1 MNKKHLL
8 IIAVLFTLLA
18 SIQNGFASTWSVT
31 VSGNTFTITRSG
43 YTGAETVHYRTVD
56 LTAFAGQHYTA
67 KSGSLTFGA
76 SESSKTVT
84 VTETAPG
91 ATTAYA
97 FQRTAERAYR
107 FEVLDAE
114 GFELAHCD
122 RSREVGVAVSGK
134 PFKQRNTQIIGDWPA
149 EKVSN
154 THFSK
159 ERIVMPMTAYF
170 DQSAPQGYFQ
180 QINAELRMSLESMCR
195 ELLHCYQHIQIILND
210 SVHYDTRQKEDD
222 TGECSTS
229 IYTACFSHSER
240 SLNWY
245 YKKYLFPVASLGD
258 NAGSG
263 SDYPWASLDNKVG
276 VLKKQHFKS
285 GSRAADG
292 QLKIPTS
299 TNHIVLRYESSK
311 HLSDFGWVLRNTYVK
326 ITAVDATA
334 PSATLASA
342 TVNTGTHNRG
352 NVFYISIPFSELV
365 TISGSTKKL
374 STSWGDATYY
384 SGSGTNV
391 LTFRGTINV
400 NAGTTLAITGFTG
413 TISDLAGNAFSGSLS
428 KTFSGVTSASPDY
441 AITYNLNGGS
451 VSGNPASYTWE
462 SGAITLKAP
471 TKTGY
476 TFTGWTGSNGTTP
489 KMSVT
494 IPAHSHG
501 PRTYTANWSANAYSV
516 VFNAN
521 GGSGTMSKQS
531 FTYDAAQKLTANAF
545 TRTGYTFGG
554 WTINAN
560 GSGTVYTNK
569 QSVSN
574 LTNTKN
580 GTVTLYA
587 KWTAISYTI
596 TYDLN
601 GGALPSGKTNPASYT
616 AATTAFTLQNP
627 SKSGAT
633 FAGWTGSNGST
644 PQTSISIPKGST
656 GNRTYKANWGSGVRD
671 ISSATDW
678 NNFCDV
684 IDGGDKQDGVT
695 VNLLA
700 DITVTRMATKT
711 FSGTFEGHGY
721 TLTFNYTATAD
732 NAAPFAYITGAT
744 IRNLHTTGT
753 INTAYKFAAGLVAI
767 SNGGTI
773 ENCRSSVIIN
783 STAGDGTHGGLV
795 GDSYQGTLTINNCL
809 FDGKMLGTNT
819 YACGGIVGWHKQG
832 TLNIS
837 NTLFAPAEMTIQTT
851 GGAIFARN
859 GVSNLTNCYY
869 ISDWAAATMQG
880 TNAGSMTKPE
890 LVAAL
895 NNGDKHWCIHRSSAI
910 PIMVNLVINN
920 ASEWNSFASNVSD
933 YNDKYVKLNADISV
947 TTIATSSFTGIFDG
961 NGHTLTF
968 NPTSTGSNIAPF
980 VYLNGGTI
988 MNLTTTG
995 SVSSS
1000 GAFSSG
1006 LVSHLS
1012 GGDNLIEGCT
1022 VHVNVSGVGFVAG
1035 VVGHANN
1042 AQSLTIR
1049 NCVCSSNLVSSKSS
1063 SGDNYGGGFV
1073 GWYNNTGYT
1082 LPITITDC
1090 LFKGTYSGGGIF
1102 HPIGVKKVTEVN
1114 IDRSGSARCYYT
1126 ANPAGNPS
1134 SGRIVYAGTKVC
1146 ELTIGTPGVSITS
1159 GNTCTFQ
1166 GTTYYY
1172 GAVTLDY
1179 NDTTAIMVAYKAN
1192 GYNVT
1197 GNSFTINT
1205 GAAFTSGASTITA
1218 TPSYTIT
1225 YDLDGGTLDAPS
1237 KQYTNPTVYCP
1248 DTATV
1253 LRNPNKEGYAFY
1265 GWTGSDLSS
1274 ASRTDAV
1281 NVNISA
1287 GSTGNRTYSAD
1298 FRQFTEGPW
1307 SYVSTATEVCN
1318 TTANP
1323 TLSYDGMNLNTIWMN
1338 PYPWQ
1343 DGAGFGLTEWGTSGA
1358 GNTKY
1363 GLYTIFRTDQ
1373 FVTSYSRRV
1382 LHWNYDIAS
1391 YANKFHQTVALY
1403 VDDDMNTL
1411 KALNVDMTADYT
1423 DQTGSDKC
1431 IGHHTQTTT
1440 SSASQPLTGLTHDF
1454 EFDNRNGAN
1463 DETMTKVLLMTQ
1475 VIANTGSSAV
1485 TMHHWGG
1492 FKNQDMTWDE
1502 YYYKHITFDANGGEG
1517 TMAPVTIENS
1527 GALPTNAFTYSRKI
1541 FDGWTDGEKIY
1552 ADGATITADA
1562 LDKGPLALQAIWKDI
1577 PMATCVAPEGID
1589 TIVYDGASHILV
1601 KTPGST
1607 NDGTM
1612 QYALGTRDYYPAD
1625 NEWGSAFP
1633 AATNAGDYA
1642 VLFRV
1647 LGDANH
1653 SDLPGEMVPV
1663 RIEKAPSTLTA
1674 PTPNTGLAYTG
1685 SAQELLETY
1694 GTAVGGELQYSI
1706 DEGNTWSP
1714 TVPTAVNAGDYTV
1727 YYRLVGDMNHLDVE
1741 GSSFSVSVAK
1751 VPLTIKADD
1760 KVLNYGDPAYLCNQ
1774 ATYTGFVGGDDPNV
1788 LSGPVQ
1794 FNNEYT
1800 TGSNVGTYTNTPYGV
1815 TAANYDITF
1824 VPGTITVNKAAATLT
1839 APTAISG
1846 LIYDGNPQPLVNAG
1860 SATGGELQYK
1870 INNGAY
1876 STALPEATDPGD
1888 YTIWYRVVGDINH
1901 MDISEASLSV
1911 TIGVPSGSYTI
1922 HIHDIFGGE
1931 YALCVNQATTIEQVK
1946 EMLADRT
1953 DYAKNQMTIIFN
1965 NKQLE
1970 DDKTLG
1976 DYNIQVDAQ
1985 MDLVPHVVESVT
1997 ANQDPQHPGTYYS
2010 TFYDSQYKFALPND
2024 GTEAY
2029 VATISGNDMLLTKI
2043 AGAGEVIPANTAV
2056 ILKAV
2061 TGSVDLVRSTDVPVS
2076 FETVNALLG
2085 TDVSMPAPAHCYVLS
2100 GHSSD
2105 NTVQGVGFYQ
2115 FSGNLKAHKA
2125 YLVLN
2130 NPSSAPKRLR
2140 FVFNHENTATG
2151 IETPSLQGR
2160 SGEATKVI
2168 ENGVLYIIR
2177 DGVRYDAQG
2186 KVVE

>member
-8 IIAVLFTLLA
+8 TIIAVLFALLA

-43 YTGAETVHYRTVD
+43 YTGAETVYYRTVD

-67 KSGSLTFGA
+67 KSGSLSFGA
-76 SESSKTVT
+76 NDSQKTVT

-107 FEVLDAE
+107 FEVLDE
-114 GFELAHCD
+114 QGFELAHCD
-122 RSREVGVAVSGK
+122 RSREVGVIVDGK
-134 PFKQRNTQIIGDWPA
+134 PFKQRNTQIIGEWPA
-149 EKVSN
+149 EKYVSN

-180 QINAELRMSLESMCR
+180 QINAELRMSLELVCS

-240 SLNWY
+240 SINWFN
-245 YKKYLFPVASLGD
+245 KKYLFPVASLGD
-258 NAGSG
+258 NQGSG

-311 HLSDFGWVLRNTYVK
+311 HPTSDFGWYLKNTYVK

-365 TISGSTKKL
+365 TISGNTKKL

-400 NAGTTLAITGFTG
+400 NAGTALSITGFTG
-413 TISDLAGNAFSGSLS
+413 TISDLAGNAFSGNLN
-428 KTFSGVTSASPDY
+428 KNFGTTSASPDY

-451 VSGNPASYTWE
+451 VSGNPASYKWE

-494 IPAHSHG
+494 IPAYSHG

-560 GSGTVYTNK
+560 GSGTVYTDK

-574 LTNTKN
+574 LSATKN

-656 GNRTYKANWGSGVRD
+656 GNRTYKANWGSGVRN

-819 YACGGIVGWHKQG
+819 HACGGIVGWHKQG

-869 ISDWAAATMQG
+869 ISNWAAATMQG

-947 TTIATSSFTGIFDG
+947 TTIATGSFMGIFDG
-961 NGHTLTF
+961 NGHTMTV
-968 NPTSTGSNIAPF
+968 NISPASGNEAAF
-980 VYLNGGTI
+980 RYLNNGTI
-988 MNLTTTG
+988 MNLNVTG
-995 SVSSS
+995 TVTAGSNY
-1000 GAFSSG
+1000 ASG
-1006 LVSHLS
+1006 LVARTS
-1012 GGDNLIEGCT
+1012 GGDCLIDNCI
-1022 VHVNVSGVGFVAG
+1022 VNTNVNGDGWAGGLVA
-1035 VVGHANN
+1035 HADD
-1042 AQSLTIR
+1042 ASKLTIT
-1049 NCVCSSNLVSSKSS
+1049 NCIYGGTLTQS
-1063 SGDNYGGGFV
+1063 SGYVGGIL
-1073 GWYNNTGYT
+1073 GWYNNTGT
-1082 LPITITDC
+1082 MDLVIDNC
-1090 LFKGTYSGGGIF
+1090 LCRGTYSGSGQF
-1102 HPIGVKKVTEVN
+1102 HPIGVKRNDATFASKSCTN
-1114 IDRSGSARCYYT
+1114 CFYT
-1126 ANPAGNPS
+1126 ANPKNA
-1134 SGRIVYAGTKVC
+1134 SGDRIFTSGKKVC

-1192 GYNVT
+1192 GYDVT

-1274 ASRTDAV
+1274 ASRKEAV

-1287 GSTGNRTYSAD
+1287 GSTGNRTYTAD

-1343 DGAGFGLTEWGTSGA
+1343 DGDGFGLTEWGTSGA

-1391 YANKFHQTVALY
+1391 YADKFHQTVALY

-1440 SSASQPLTGLTHDF
+1440 SPVSQPLTGLTHDF

-1527 GALPTNAFTYSRKI
+1527 GALPLNTFTYSRKI

-1577 PMATCVAPEGID
+1577 PMATCVEPEGID
-1589 TIVYDGASHILV
+1589 TIVYDGQSHTLV

-1612 QYALGTRDYYPAD
+1612 EYALGTRDYYPAD
-1625 NEWGSAFP
+1625 NEWSAAFP

-1647 LGDANH
+1647 LGDATH
-1653 SDLPGEMVPV
+1653 SDYPGSMVAI
-1663 RIEKAPSTLTA
+1663 RIEKAPSTLTP
-1674 PTPNTGLAYTG
+1674 PTPKTGLAYTG

-1694 GTAVGGELQYSI
+1694 GTAVGGELQYSLDSI
-1706 DEGNTWSP
+1706 TWSP

-1727 YYRLVGDMNHLDVE
+1727 YYRVVGDPNHTDIE
-1741 GSSFSVSVAK
+1741 GSSFGVSVAK
-1751 VPLTIKADD
+1751 VPATFTAPTAASGLIYNGAAHDLVNAGITTDGTMEYSLDGTNWYAAVPTAVIVGNYTVYYRVVADA
-1760 KVLNYGDPAYLCNQ
+1760 NHI
-1774 ATYTGFVGGDDPNV
+1774 DDPGASV
-1788 LSGPVQ
+1788 IV
-1794 FNNEYT
+1794 
-1800 TGSNVGTYTNTPYGV
+1800 
-1815 TAANYDITF
+1815 AID
-1824 VPGTITVNKAAATLT
+1824 KAAATLT

-1965 NKQLE
+1965 NEQLE

-2076 FETVNALLG
+2076 FEAVNALLG

-2105 NTVQGVGFYQ
+2105 NSVQGVGFYQ
-2115 FSGNLKAHKA
+2115 FSGTLAAHKA
-2125 YLVLN
+2125 YVVIGGGG
-2130 NPSSAPKRLR
+2130 SMAPKRLR
-2140 FVFNHENTATG
+2140 FVFNNENTATG
-2151 IETPSLQGR
+2151 VENVQSDNVQ
-2160 SGEATKVI
+2160 STKVLR
-2168 ENGVLYIIR
+2168 NGQLIIIR
-2177 DGVRYDAQG
+2177 GDKEYNAQG
-2186 KVVE
+2186 QIVK